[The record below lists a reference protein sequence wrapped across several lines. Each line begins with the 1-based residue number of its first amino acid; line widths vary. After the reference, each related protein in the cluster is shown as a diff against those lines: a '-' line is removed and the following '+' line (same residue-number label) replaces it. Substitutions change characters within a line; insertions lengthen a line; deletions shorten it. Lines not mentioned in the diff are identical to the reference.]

1 MPLMKMAQRPN
12 RSIIEQTE
20 MAKLEVTKTIEA
32 RMLNKRNRQVLSQPP
47 VTLPY
52 GAILTDIVENRDVL
66 EFHYLG
72 ELYNCKTE
80 VLRGASRSLDD
91 SGPTQST
98 GAPTATTPEPEI
110 PFKWERLNAGT
121 VATHRAKLPGGWLIQ
136 VGDSNSRGVTF
147 YPDPDHAWD
156 GKTL

>member
-1 MPLMKMAQRPN
+1 
-12 RSIIEQTE
+12 

-52 GAILTDIVENRDVL
+52 GAILSDVVENRDVM
-66 EFHYLG
+66 EFQYLG

-80 VLRGASRSLDD
+80 VLRTASRSLDD
-91 SGPTQST
+91 SGPTQSST
-98 GAPTATTPEPEI
+98 VSTVAPPEPEI
-110 PFKWERLNAGT
+110 AFRWERLNAGS
-121 VATHRAKLPGGWLIQ
+121 VATSRAKLPGGWLIQ
-136 VGDSNSRGVTF
+136 VGDSNSRSVTF
-147 YPDPDHAWD
+147 YPDPAHAWD

>member
-72 ELYNCKTE
+72 ELYNCKRRCSAAPRDLWTIR
-80 VLRGASRSLDD
+80 VLLKAPAHPLLQPRNQRFPS
-91 SGPTQST
+91 SG
-98 GAPTATTPEPEI
+98 
-110 PFKWERLNAGT
+110 R
-121 VATHRAKLPGGWLIQ
+121 
-136 VGDSNSRGVTF
+136 D
-147 YPDPDHAWD
+147 
-156 GKTL
+156 